1 MTFACSPPPIQAHR
15 PAWTATFPTS
25 ACCERRSSISIGCRG
40 NLRPC
45 AMPSGGRLRQLSRRA
60 APARPRLR
68 AHEAVARPCC
78 AEHRRFT
85 PTPSTGP
92 MRASAGCRMPGA
104 PVVGSLA
111 AGVRTSSTQAAR
123 RRPAWS
129 SASSWPRVAASPGS
143 PSSGIAGRTTPTT
156 PGRPGGR
163 PWRPAWSAGSSPP
176 PAPSSRCR
184 SRGQSATLRHTAS
197 PLSWCSTASI
207 PRTTPGARVPVQS
220 VRHSSRSYTPAASI
234 RAAATRGPCSGRSP

>member
-1 MTFACSPPPIQAHR
+1 MTFACSPPPIQARR
-15 PAWTATFPTS
+15 PPWTATFPTS

-40 NLRPC
+40 DLRPY

-60 APARPRLR
+60 APARPPLR

-78 AEHRRFT
+78 TEHRRFT

-92 MRASAGCRMPGA
+92 MHASAGCRMRGA
-104 PVVGSLA
+104 PVAGCLA

-123 RRPAWS
+123 RQPAWP
-129 SASSWPRVAASPGS
+129 SASSWRRVAGSPGS

-156 PGRPGGR
+156 PGRPGGG

-197 PLSWCSTASI
+197 PLSWCSTGSI
-207 PRTTPGARVPVQS
+207 PRTTPGARVAVQS
-220 VRHSSRSYTPAASI
+220 VRHSSRSSIPAGSI
-234 RAAATRGPCSGRSP
+234 RATAILRPCSRPLP